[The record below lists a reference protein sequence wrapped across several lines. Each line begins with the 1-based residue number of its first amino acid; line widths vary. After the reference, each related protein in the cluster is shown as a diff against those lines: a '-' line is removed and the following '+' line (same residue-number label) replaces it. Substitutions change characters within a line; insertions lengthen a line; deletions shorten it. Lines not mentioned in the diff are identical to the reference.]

1 MRAIGRHEE
10 AATTESRT
18 AKDVGKLRVE
28 GKEYEVADG
37 DVLEF
42 RFNV

>member
-1 MRAIGRHEE
+1 MAYDDLNTLG
-10 AATTESRT
+10 ST
-18 AKDVGKLRVE
+18 AKCREAGKFRIE
-28 GKEYEVADG
+28 GKEYEVKDG